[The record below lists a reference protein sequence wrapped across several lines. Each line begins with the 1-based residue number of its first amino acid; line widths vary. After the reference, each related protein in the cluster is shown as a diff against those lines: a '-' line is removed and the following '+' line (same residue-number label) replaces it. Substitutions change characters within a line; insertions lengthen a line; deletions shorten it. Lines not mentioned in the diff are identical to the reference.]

1 MADRNRA
8 DAMALWSGSA
18 ESNVPDTRGN
28 LQQPHGSTGSDGAVQ
43 LGSGGGRCP
52 ARARA
57 CLLMQEAR
65 REVGRR
71 ALALRP
77 RREEET
83 ARAMTLDRAPTAE
96 MAIFAGLGGARDRR
110 EDQERGFGFGGCRPV
125 SLCRSVACPQA
136 KSAEN
141 SGFPFPL
148 CSCRLP
154 HRPDGSQP
162 EAQSASLSG
171 EIVPASTEVLNYG
184 HHVNTGHRLVAWN
197 CNHQWFN
204 SQNSR
209 LTMSE
214 NSS

>member
-28 LQQPHGSTGSDGAVQ
+28 
-43 LGSGGGRCP
+43 
-52 ARARA
+52 
-57 CLLMQEAR
+57 LLMQEAR

-110 EDQERGFGFGGCRPV
+110 EDQERGF
-125 SLCRSVACPQA
+125 
-136 KSAEN
+136 
-141 SGFPFPL
+141 
-148 CSCRLP
+148 
-154 HRPDGSQP
+154 
-162 EAQSASLSG
+162 
-171 EIVPASTEVLNYG
+171 EIGRA
-184 HHVNTGHRLVAWN
+184 HV
-197 CNHQWFN
+197 
-204 SQNSR
+204 
-209 LTMSE
+209 
-214 NSS
+214 